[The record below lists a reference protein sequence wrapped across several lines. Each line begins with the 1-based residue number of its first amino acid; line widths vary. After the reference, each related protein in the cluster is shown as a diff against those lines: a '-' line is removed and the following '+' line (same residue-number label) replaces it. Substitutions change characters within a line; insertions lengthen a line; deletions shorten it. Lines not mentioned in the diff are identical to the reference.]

1 MKYEYNG
8 ILVESDTPLDSAV
21 FRPVEN
27 ELPTTRETETDRNL
41 QERRRRKGHQQVGGS
56 NHDDDIRDRSGD

>member
-27 ELPTTRETETDRNL
+27 ELPTTRETETEQKPARA
-41 QERRRRKGHQQVGGS
+41 QGKKGHQQVGGS

>member
-27 ELPTTRETETDRNL
+27 ELPTTRETETEQKPARV
-41 QERRRRKGHQQVGGS
+41 QGKKRTSAGRRK
-56 NHDDDIRDRSGD
+56 